1 MTHLGYLMAGWGISL
16 VVLGGYAVRLVRR
29 GRSLIALVPE
39 DRRRW
44 LESPGTDRDLSL
56 IHI

>member
-1 MTHLGYLMAGWGISL
+1 MTHLGYLMAGWGVSL

-44 LESPGTDRDLSL
+44 LESPGTDRD
-56 IHI
+56 